1 MVKTYRNKTL
11 LYEAT
16 KDGGRWQY
24 RLWKIDSK
32 NERMKF
38 HHWTGVDYSRIS
50 EWKIVERYTVIDAEL
65 IENSQD
71 REEVAEQSPQRMRD
85 VIEEY
90 NKNYTHLNDHKLI
103 QALEKHYSQD
113 REEVAEQSPQRM
125 RDVIE
130 EYNKNY
136 THLNDHKLIQA
147 LEKHFPKVKFT
158 RDYIQEWSEKNQ
170 WINTKNLED
179 FLQEHWLL
187 YEDTQWTH
195 NQ

>member
-103 QALEKHYSQD
+103 QALEKH
-113 REEVAEQSPQRM
+113 
-125 RDVIE
+125 
-130 EYNKNY
+130 
-136 THLNDHKLIQA
+136 
-147 LEKHFPKVKFT
+147 FPKVKFT

>member
-11 LYEAT
+11 PYEAT

-38 HHWTGVDYSRIS
+38 HHWTGVDYSHIL

-103 QALEKHYSQD
+103 QALEKHFPKGKFTPADFSN
-113 REEVAEQSPQRM
+113 M
-125 RDVIE
+125 IE
-130 EYNKNY
+130 EINFKDYFEVKNF
-136 THLNDHKLIQA
+136 LK
-147 LEKHFPKVKFT
+147 KH
-158 RDYIQEWSEKNQ
+158 
-170 WINTKNLED
+170 NLLSSDE
-179 FLQEHWLL
+179 
-187 YEDTQWTH
+187 
-195 NQ
+195 